1 VNILKTVEN
10 LKKNNMETFVV
21 KNREEARAL
30 ALSMIPEGSVCASG
44 GSVTLKE
51 CGVIDAIKEG
61 AYTYLDR
68 SAPGLTDEERDEL
81 MLRAQSCDVYLSSSN
96 AVTEDGELYNVD
108 GNSNRVSN
116 LLYGPKKVIFVVGMN
131 KIVKDLDEAVVRVK
145 TIAAPLNCKRLNCD
159 TPCAKTGKCIS
170 LMQGGNMPKGCNSD
184 GRICVNFTIMARQRK
199 KDRVK
204 IILVEEELGY

>member
-1 VNILKTVEN
+1 MNIALTAEN

-21 KNREEARAL
+21 KTREEALSL

-51 CGVIDAIKEG
+51 CGIIDAIKSG
-61 AYTYLDR
+61 NYTYLDR
-68 SAPGLTDEERDEL
+68 NDPSLTDTEREE
-81 MLRAQSCDVYLSSSN
+81 MVMRAQCCDVYLSSSN
-96 AVTEDGELYNVD
+96 AITEEGELYNVD

-116 LLYGPKKVIFVVGMN
+116 LLFGPKNVIIVAGTN

-145 TIAAPLNCKRLNCD
+145 TIAAPLNCRRLNCD
-159 TPCAKTGKCIS
+159 TYCAKAGKCIS
-170 LMQGGNMPKGCNSD
+170 LVQGGNMPKGCNSD
-184 GRICVNFTIMARQRK
+184 GRICVNFTVMARQRK

-204 IILVEEELGY
+204 VILVEESLGY

>member
-1 VNILKTVEN
+1 MNILKTVEN

-145 TIAAPLNCKRLNCD
+145 TIASPLNCKRLNCD

>member
-1 VNILKTVEN
+1 MNIIKTVES

-116 LLYGPKKVIFVVGMN
+116 LLYGPKKVIFVVGVN

>member
-1 VNILKTVEN
+1 MNILKTVEN

-81 MLRAQSCDVYLSSSN
+81 MLRAQRCDVYLSSSN

-116 LLYGPKKVIFVVGMN
+116 LLYGPQKVIFVVGMN

>member
-1 VNILKTVEN
+1 MNIVKTVEN

-61 AYTYLDR
+61 AYSYLDR